1 MNKAQ
6 NLDELD
12 IQLYAIMPLTKSK
25 DVDIY
30 NSADPNQ
37 ISEKNSKK
45 VLKRIKREINYIKAH
60 EKYRPALEMC
70 KRAAV
75 IVLIVMSVAF
85 ASIMSVEATRTAIW
99 KAITTWYEESIH
111 FLYVGEDNA
120 YVPDTLLE
128 YKEPAV
134 GDDYERYV
142 CAENEYNFF
151 VEYEDSTSLI
161 IYQQSVLKDYDVWL
175 SNHDTKSSVVEIN
188 GNRGELTSYVIDGV
202 DYNTIVWNDGI
213 YAYSLSS
220 NIELEKLIRIAETVR

>member
-12 IQLYAIMPLTKSK
+12 IQLYAIMPFVKSK

-85 ASIMSVEATRTAIW
+85 ASVMSVEAARNAIW
-99 KAITTWYEESIH
+99 EAITTWYEESIH
-111 FLYVGEDNA
+111 LRYAGEEEA
-120 YVPDTLLE
+120 YAPDTLLE
-128 YKEPAV
+128 YKEPTI

-142 CAENEYNFF
+142 GTQNEYKFL
-151 VEYEDSTSLI
+151 VEYENSTSLI
-161 IYQQSVLKDYDVWL
+161 TYQQSVLKDYDVWL
-175 SNHDTKSSVVEIN
+175 SNHDSKTSIVEIN
-188 GNRGELTSYVIDGV
+188 GNRGELTSYVTNGIE
-202 DYNTIVWNDGI
+202 YNTIIWNDGV
-213 YAYSLSS
+213 YAYNLSS
-220 NIELEKLIRIAETVR
+220 NIELDKLIHIAETVR